1 MRWRRAQKDGYGW
14 MGDFP
19 GAGDPDSQLTDFLLC
34 LSSVWPLALSKGHE
48 HDKFYF
54 PETLFPCLCSFWI
67 TC

>member
-1 MRWRRAQKDGYGW
+1 

-19 GAGDPDSQLTDFLLC
+19 GAGDPDSQLIDFLLW

-54 PETLFPCLCSFWI
+54 LANIISMLVSFLDNLL
-67 TC
+67 T